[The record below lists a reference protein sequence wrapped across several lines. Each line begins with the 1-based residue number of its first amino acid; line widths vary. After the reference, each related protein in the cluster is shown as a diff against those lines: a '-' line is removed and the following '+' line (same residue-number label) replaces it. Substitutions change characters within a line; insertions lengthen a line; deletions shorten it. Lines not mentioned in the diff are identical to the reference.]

1 MAPLPGEAL
10 KGTGRAA
17 PRPRPPI
24 GRTCEFRKLI
34 SSSRRPVAACPRRA
48 LVHASYA
55 ASMPDSVGKRQRRDV
70 KAKKAVAREKRR
82 VARNKRREDRATGL
96 PPLTPGPSAADD
108 GGE

>member
-1 MAPLPGEAL
+1 MAPLPGEAV

-24 GRTCEFRKLI
+24 GRTCDRKLI
-34 SSSRRPVAACPRRA
+34 SSSGRPVAACPRRA
-48 LVHASYA
+48 LVHVSYA

-96 PPLTPGPSAADD
+96 PPLTPGPNEADD
-108 GGE
+108 GAE